1 MRAKTRRALAWS
13 AVAVALA
20 LVFAAYRLPSVIVD
34 LANQIW
40 SCF

>member
-1 MRAKTRRALAWS
+1 MKTRARRALAWA

-20 LVFAAYRLPSVIVD
+20 LVFAAYRQPAVVVD